1 MFNIDKWQEILTTL
15 KQNSLRT
22 FLTAFSVAWGIWMLI
37 VLLGAGN
44 GLSNGMQYAFRDDA
58 INSIWIFPGRTT
70 MAYRGTKPD
79 RRIQLT
85 NDDLDIVEASGGV
98 EAISGRNN
106 VRGATSYN
114 GEYGTFTVRAVHP
127 DYQLVEKVEILEG
140 RFVNDKDQAE
150 SRKIMVIGEKVRDAL
165 FLDGREPLGEY
176 VTVSGVQFK
185 VVGVFTD
192 EGSEGEQE
200 VIYIP
205 MSTSQKAYSGQNR
218 IDRMMVMIGDAT
230 VEESEVIAADINR
243 RLSSRHMYD
252 PEDERA
258 MRVRNNVANFQRFQ
272 TVMTGIRAFVWV
284 IGLMTILA
292 GVIGVSNIML
302 IVVRERT
309 KEIGV
314 RKALGATPIKV
325 VSMILQESV
334 FLTGLA
340 GFVGLVLGVLTLEG
354 FNLAIGAMG
363 GGIDFFKRPEVD
375 LSIGIQALVI
385 LVLAGTLAG
394 LFPAMRAA
402 RIRPIEALRDE

>member
-15 KQNSLRT
+15 RQNSLRT

-44 GLSNGMQYAFRDDA
+44 GLANGMEYAFRDDA

-70 MAYRGTKPD
+70 VAYRGTKPD
-79 RRIQLT
+79 RRVQLT
-85 NDDLDIVEASGGV
+85 NEDIEIIGAAPGA
-98 EAISGRNN
+98 EAISARNGI
-106 VRGATSYN
+106 GAVTSYR
-114 GEYGTFTVRAVHP
+114 GEYGNFSVRCVHP
-127 DYQLVEKVEILEG
+127 AYQEVEKIIITDG
-140 RFVNDKDQAE
+140 RFINDPDQE
-150 SRKIMVIGEKVRDAL
+150 QSRKVAIVGQKVVDAL
-165 FLDGREPLGEY
+165 FLHGENPVGEY
-176 VTVSGVQFK
+176 IKLNNISFK

-200 VIYIP
+200 IIYIP
-205 MSTSQKAYSGQNR
+205 ISTAQKTFFGKNR
-218 IDRMMVMIGDAT
+218 VDRMMVMVGDADLK
-230 VEESEVIAADINR
+230 ESEAIADEINR
-243 RLSSRHMYD
+243 RLSSRHIYD
-252 PEDERA
+252 PADEQA

-272 TVMTGIRAFVWV
+272 NVMTGIRAFVWV

-292 GVIGVSNIML
+292 GIIGVSNIML

-314 RKALGATPIKV
+314 RKALGATPVKV
-325 VSMILQESV
+325 VSMILQESI

-340 GFVGLVLGVLTLEG
+340 GFIGLILGVLTLEG
-354 FNLAIGAMG
+354 FNAAIDAVG

-375 LSIGIQALVI
+375 LGVAIQALFI
-385 LVLAGTLAG
+385 LVLAGSLAG
-394 LFPAMRAA
+394 FFPALRAA

>member
-15 KQNSLRT
+15 RHNSLRT

-44 GLSNGMQYAFRDDA
+44 GLANGMEYAFRDDA
-58 INSIWIFPGRTT
+58 INAIWVFPGRTT

-79 RRIQLT
+79 RRIILT
-85 NDDLDIVEASGGV
+85 NEDIDIIGAAPGA
-98 EAISGRNN
+98 EAISGRNGI
-106 VRGATSYN
+106 GAVTSYK
-114 GEYGTFTVRAVHP
+114 GEYGNFSVRCTHP
-127 DYQLVEKVEILEG
+127 AYQQVEKVIITEG
-140 RFVNDKDQAE
+140 RFLNDPDQE
-150 SRKIMVIGEKVRDAL
+150 DSRKVMVIGQKVVEAL
-165 FLDGREPLGEY
+165 FVNGEEPLGEY
-176 VTVSGVQFK
+176 VKLNNIPFK

-205 MSTSQKAYSGQNR
+205 ISTAQKTFFGKNR
-218 IDRMMVMIGDAT
+218 VDRMMVMIGDADL
-230 VEESEVIAADINR
+230 EESEQIAEDINR
-243 RLSSRHMYD
+243 RLSARHIYD
-252 PEDERA
+252 PNDERA

-272 TVMTGIRAFVWV
+272 NVMVGIRAFVWV

-292 GVIGVSNIML
+292 GIIGVSNIML

-314 RKALGATPIKV
+314 RKALGATPAKV
-325 VSMILQESV
+325 VGMILQESI

-340 GFVGLVLGVLTLEG
+340 GFIGLILGVLTLEG
-354 FNLAIGAMG
+354 FNLAIDAIG

-375 LSIGIQALVI
+375 LGVAVQALVI
-385 LVLAGTLAG
+385 LVIAGSLAGF
-394 LFPAMRAA
+394 FPALRAA